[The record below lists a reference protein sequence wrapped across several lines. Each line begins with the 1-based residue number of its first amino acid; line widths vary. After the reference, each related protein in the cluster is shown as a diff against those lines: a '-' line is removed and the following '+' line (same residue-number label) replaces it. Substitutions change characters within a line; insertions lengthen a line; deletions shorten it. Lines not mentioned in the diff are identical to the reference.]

1 MNQIEILVKQTTD
14 AYDWTNKIINS
25 IPQDKWD
32 DTPEII
38 ESNVSWQT
46 GHLIM
51 SFYYHSIMV
60 IKGHQMDILQKVP
73 LKEYDK
79 LFTDATPKNSLG
91 KTTPIELQNYLMIVQ
106 AKSIE
111 VIKSLSEK
119 DLESELLQT
128 EVPHPIA
135 TNKFEALDWNIKHT
149 MWHCG
154 QLGILKRVVHERYN
168 FGLKKIN

>member
-1 MNQIEILVKQTTD
+1 MNQIEILVKQTAD
-14 AYDWTNKIINS
+14 AYDWTNKLINA
-25 IPQDKWD
+25 IPQDKWND
-32 DTPEII
+32 IPEII
-38 ESNVSWQT
+38 ESNVTWQI

-51 SFYYHSIMV
+51 SLYYHSIMV
-60 IKGHQMDILQKVP
+60 INGHQMDILQKIP

-79 LFTDATPKNSLG
+79 LFTDAVPEKSSE
-91 KTTPIELQNYLMIVQ
+91 KTDPTQLQNYFMLLQ

-119 DLESELLQT
+119 DLECELQQT
-128 EVPHPIA
+128 DVPHPIA

-154 QLGILKRVVHERYN
+154 QIGILKRVVHERYN
-168 FGLKKIN
+168 FGLRK